1 MARGTITKVM
11 KYELRYLGGF
21 SDFHEMQKEVWQLQ
35 RQYREILNK
44 TIQMAFHW
52 DYISREHY
60 QVNGT
65 YLDVKAETGYK
76 TYDGYIYNCLKDS
89 YSDIARSNL
98 NAAIQKAW
106 KKYKDSKTEVL
117 KGAMSLPCY
126 KSDQPILL
134 DKNSVKLSVEE
145 KDGRVALTLFSD
157 SFKKKNGLKG
167 NVEFS
172 VLLHDGTQKSI
183 FRNLIDK
190 TYALGQCQLV
200 YEKKKWFLLITYIFT
215 PVQHELDP
223 EKILGVDL
231 GESYVLYASS
241 VQERGILKIE
251 GGEVTEYARGLERR
265 KHSLQQQARY
275 CGEGRI
281 GHGTKTRVDSVYKA
295 EDRIA
300 SFRDTINHRYS
311 KALIDYAVKNGYG
324 TIQME
329 DLSAIKDN
337 LGFPKRLQHWT
348 YYDLQTKIINKA
360 KEHGIAVIK
369 IDPQYTS
376 QRCSKCG
383 YIDSANRPSQEKFC
397 CTSCGYECNADYNAS
412 QNISVK
418 GIEKII
424 QKESGAKGKR
434 TSD

>member
-1 MARGTITKVM
+1 MFIMAKGMITKVM
-11 KYELRYLGGF
+11 KYELRYQGGF

-52 DYISREHY
+52 DYVGRERFSET
-60 QVNGT
+60 GT
-65 YLDVKAETGYK
+65 YPDVRSETGYK

-89 YSDIARSNL
+89 YPDMASKNL
-98 NAAIQKAW
+98 NAAIRKAW
-106 KKYKDSKTEVL
+106 QKYKDSRTEVL
-117 KGAMSLPCY
+117 KGAMSLPSY

-134 DKNSVKLSVEE
+134 DKNCVKLSSTDKEGCAV
-145 KDGRVALTLFSD
+145 LTLFSD
-157 SFKKKNGLKG
+157 GYKKRKGLRG
-167 NVEFS
+167 NVEFA

-190 TYALGQCQLV
+190 TYALGQCQVV
-200 YEKKKWFLLITYIFT
+200 YDRKKWFLLLTYSFT
-215 PVQHELDP
+215 PVRHMLDP

-231 GESYVLYASS
+231 GESYALYASS
-241 VQERGILKIE
+241 VYAPGVLKIE
-251 GGEVTEYARGLERR
+251 GGEVAGYARGLERR

-281 GHGTKTRVDSVYKA
+281 GHGTKTRVDAVYRA

-311 KALIDYAVKNGYG
+311 KSLIDYAVKNGYG

-329 DLSAIKDN
+329 DLSSVQED
-337 LGFPKRLQHWT
+337 LGFPKRLRHWT
-348 YYDLQTKIINKA
+348 YYDLQMKIINKA
-360 KEHGIAVIK
+360 KEHGIAVEK
-369 IDPQYTS
+369 INPRYTS

-383 YIDSANRPSQEKFC
+383 CIDEANRPSQEKFC
-397 CTSCGYECNADYNAS
+397 CTSCGYTGNADYNAS

-424 QKESGAKGKR
+424 QEELSAK
-434 TSD
+434 